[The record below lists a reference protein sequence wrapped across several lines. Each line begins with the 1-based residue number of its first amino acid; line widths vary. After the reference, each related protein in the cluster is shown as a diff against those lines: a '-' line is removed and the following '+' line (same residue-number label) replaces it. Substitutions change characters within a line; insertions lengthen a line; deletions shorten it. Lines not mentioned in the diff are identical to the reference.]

1 MISVGRILRSA
12 RERQSRDL
20 SEIADEL
27 CLTQQYLR
35 AIEEDDV
42 KSLPGVFFYKNF
54 VRQYAAILGV
64 KESEI
69 HSGVQVLAAAAEEPI
84 QPGALAQPPVRPMDP
99 IVADNNRSYFAHT
112 RLGMSVA
119 GLALALLA
127 CSGFYAWWS
136 RPAEASV
143 AKSRPLPPVIQ
154 PQVQPAVQTVQ
165 EQSTPETSALPVNT
179 TVNAQ
184 VTAVAESQ
192 TVDGINH
199 VVLNLSAT
207 EKTWLSISS
216 EGKRLFSGFLEPSQT
231 KTLTG
236 LDVARMTV
244 GNAGGIEVRLNGKPI
259 GPIGKS
265 GQVRTV
271 LFTPDNFEVLP
282 VELPPP
288 PASETL

>member
-1 MISVGRILRSA
+1 MNSVGRILRSA
-12 RERQSRDL
+12 RERQGRDL

-42 KSLPGVFFYKNF
+42 KSLPGAFFYKNF

-69 HSGVQVLAAAAEEPI
+69 HAGVQSLAAAAEEPI
-84 QPGALAQPPVRPMDP
+84 QPGVLAQPPVRPMDP

-112 RLGMSVA
+112 RLGVSVA
-119 GLALALLA
+119 ALAVALLA

-136 RPAEASV
+136 RPAEAAV
-143 AKSRPLPPVIQ
+143 AKLRPLPPVIQ
-154 PQVQPAVQTVQ
+154 PQVQTPA
-165 EQSTPETSALPVNT
+165 ETAALPVNT
-179 TVNAQ
+179 PVDTAVNAQ
-184 VTAVAESQ
+184 ATAVAEAQ
-192 TVDGINH
+192 TTVDGINH

-236 LDVARMTV
+236 LDAARMTV

-271 LFTPDNFEVLP
+271 VFTPGTFEVLP
-282 VELPPP
+282 ADTPAP

>member
-1 MISVGRILRSA
+1 MNSVGRILRSA
-12 RERQSRDL
+12 RERQGRDL

-42 KSLPGVFFYKNF
+42 KSLPGAFFYKNF

-69 HSGVQVLAAAAEEPI
+69 HAGVQSLAAAAEEPI
-84 QPGALAQPPVRPMDP
+84 QPGVLAQPPVRPMDP

-119 GLALALLA
+119 ALAVALLA

-136 RPAEASV
+136 RPAEAAV
-143 AKSRPLPPVIQ
+143 AKLRPLPPVIQ
-154 PQVQPAVQTVQ
+154 PQVQTPA
-165 EQSTPETSALPVNT
+165 ETAALPVNT
-179 TVNAQ
+179 PVDTAVNAQ

-236 LDVARMTV
+236 LDAARMTV

-265 GQVRTV
+265 GQVRRV
-271 LFTPDNFEVLP
+271 VFTGPDNFEVLP
-282 VELPPP
+282 LELPPTTP
-288 PASETL
+288 SETL

>member
-1 MISVGRILRSA
+1 MNSVGRILRSA
-12 RERQSRDL
+12 RERQGRDL

-42 KSLPGVFFYKNF
+42 KSLPGAFFYKNF

-69 HSGVQVLAAAAEEPI
+69 DAGVQSLAAAAEEPI
-84 QPGALAQPPVRPMDP
+84 QPGVLAQPPVRPMDP

-119 GLALALLA
+119 ALAVALLA

-136 RPAEASV
+136 RPAEAAV
-143 AKSRPLPPVIQ
+143 AKLRPLPPVIQ
-154 PQVQPAVQTVQ
+154 PQVQTPA
-165 EQSTPETSALPVNT
+165 ETAALPVNT
-179 TVNAQ
+179 PVDTAVNAQ

-236 LDVARMTV
+236 LDAARMTV
-244 GNAGGIEVRLNGKPI
+244 GNAGGIEVRLNGRSI

-271 LFTPDNFEVLP
+271 VFTPDNFEVLP
-282 VELPPP
+282 ADSPAPA
-288 PASETL
+288 ASETL

>member
-1 MISVGRILRSA
+1 
-12 RERQSRDL
+12 
-20 SEIADEL
+20 
-27 CLTQQYLR
+27 
-35 AIEEDDV
+35 
-42 KSLPGVFFYKNF
+42 
-54 VRQYAAILGV
+54 
-64 KESEI
+64 
-69 HSGVQVLAAAAEEPI
+69 
-84 QPGALAQPPVRPMDP
+84 
-99 IVADNNRSYFAHT
+99 
-112 RLGMSVA
+112 
-119 GLALALLA
+119 
-127 CSGFYAWWS
+127 
-136 RPAEASV
+136 
-143 AKSRPLPPVIQ
+143 VIQ
-154 PQVQPAVQTVQ
+154 PQVQTPA
-165 EQSTPETSALPVNT
+165 ETAALPVNT
-179 TVNAQ
+179 PVDPAVNAQ

-236 LDVARMTV
+236 LDAARMTV

-271 LFTPDNFEVLP
+271 VFTPDNFEVLP
-282 VELPPP
+282 ADTPAP

>member
-1 MISVGRILRSA
+1 MNSVGRILRSA

-27 CLTQQYLR
+27 CLTHQYVR

-42 KSLPGVFFYKNF
+42 KSLPGAFFYKNF
-54 VRQYAAILGV
+54 VRQYAAIVGV

-69 HSGVQVLAAAAEEPI
+69 HSSVQLLTAAAEESM
-84 QPGALAQPPVRPMDP
+84 QPGAVAQPPVRPMDP

-112 RLGMSVA
+112 RLGVSVA
-119 GLALALLA
+119 GLAVALLA

-143 AKSRPLPPVIQ
+143 AKARPLPPLVHPQVQ
-154 PQVQPAVQTVQ
+154 PQVQPVSQPIQ
-165 EQSTPETSALPVNT
+165 EQSVEAAPV

-184 VTAVAESQ
+184 VTAVAETQ
-192 TVDGINH
+192 TTVDGINH

-236 LDVARMTV
+236 LDAARMTV

-271 LFTPDNFEVLP
+271 VFTPDNFEVLP
-282 VELPPP
+282 VEPPP
-288 PASETL
+288 PAASETL

>member
-1 MISVGRILRSA
+1 MNSVGRILRSA

-27 CLTQQYLR
+27 CLTHQYVR

-42 KSLPGVFFYKNF
+42 KSLPGAFFYKNF
-54 VRQYAAILGV
+54 VRQYAAIVGV

-69 HSGVQVLAAAAEEPI
+69 HSSVQLLTAAAEESM
-84 QPGALAQPPVRPMDP
+84 QPGAVAQPPVRPMDP

-112 RLGMSVA
+112 RLGVSVA
-119 GLALALLA
+119 GLAVALLA

-143 AKSRPLPPVIQ
+143 AKARPLPPLVHPQVQ
-154 PQVQPAVQTVQ
+154 PQVQPVSQPIQ
-165 EQSTPETSALPVNT
+165 EQSAEAAPV

-184 VTAVAESQ
+184 VTAVAETQ
-192 TVDGINH
+192 TTVDGINH

-236 LDVARMTV
+236 LDAARMTV
-244 GNAGGIEVRLNGKPI
+244 GNAGGIEVRLNGRPI

-271 LFTPDNFEVLP
+271 VFTPDNFEVLP
-282 VELPPP
+282 VEPPP
-288 PASETL
+288 PAASETL

>member
-1 MISVGRILRSA
+1 
-12 RERQSRDL
+12 
-20 SEIADEL
+20 
-27 CLTQQYLR
+27 
-35 AIEEDDV
+35 
-42 KSLPGVFFYKNF
+42 
-54 VRQYAAILGV
+54 V

-69 HSGVQVLAAAAEEPI
+69 HAGVQSLAAAAEEPI
-84 QPGALAQPPVRPMDP
+84 QPGVLAQPPVRPMDP

-119 GLALALLA
+119 ALAVALLA

-136 RPAEASV
+136 RPAEAAV
-143 AKSRPLPPVIQ
+143 AKLRPLPPVIQ
-154 PQVQPAVQTVQ
+154 PQVQTPA
-165 EQSTPETSALPVNT
+165 ETAALPVNT
-179 TVNAQ
+179 PVDPAVNAQ

-236 LDVARMTV
+236 LDAARMTV

-271 LFTPDNFEVLP
+271 VFTPDNFEVLP
-282 VELPPP
+282 ADTPAP

>member
-1 MISVGRILRSA
+1 MNSVGRILRSA
-12 RERQSRDL
+12 RERQGRDL

-42 KSLPGVFFYKNF
+42 KSLPGAFFYKNF

-69 HSGVQVLAAAAEEPI
+69 HADVQSLAAAAEEPI
-84 QPGALAQPPVRPMDP
+84 QLGVLAQPPVRPMDP

-119 GLALALLA
+119 ALAVALLA

-136 RPAEASV
+136 RPAEAAV
-143 AKSRPLPPVIQ
+143 AKLRPLPPVIQ
-154 PQVQPAVQTVQ
+154 PQVQTPA
-165 EQSTPETSALPVNT
+165 ETAALPVNT
-179 TVNAQ
+179 PVDTAVNAQ
-184 VTAVAESQ
+184 VTAVAEAQ
-192 TVDGINH
+192 TTVDGINH

-236 LDVARMTV
+236 LDAARMTV

-271 LFTPDNFEVLP
+271 VFTPDNFEVLP
-282 VELPPP
+282 ADTPAP